1 MPHGAVLITGSEGY
15 VGSSLLPYLTDLE
28 VVTLDRRP
36 AWNDRDR
43 LFHIAADLGREPDG
57 VRDALSRAPR
67 FDALVHL
74 AANPDASVRWEDL
87 YEDNVLATMHAYEL
101 ARELGIG
108 TIAFASSVHV
118 VNGYRARP
126 ETWPVG
132 PEELPWPTNAYGV
145 SKLVGESFLQMH
157 CDSMPGSR
165 GYALRIASYWD
176 GRGPL
181 HTYEGA
187 DVLFLHAEDFA
198 DIVRRCVSSD
208 RREGFHRVFC
218 TSRIPRPVL
227 DIEETRRVLGYEPR
241 HEAGTYF
248 PAIGRRA

>member
-1 MPHGAVLITGSEGY
+1 LPRSVLITGSEGY
-15 VGSSLLPYLTDLE
+15 VGSSLIPYLTDLE

-36 AWNDRDR
+36 ASNAHGR
-43 LFHIAADLGREPDG
+43 LFHVTRDLGREPDA
-57 VRDALSRAPR
+57 VREALDGAPR

-74 AANPDASVRWEDL
+74 AANPHASARWDDL

-101 ARELGIG
+101 ARELGMG

-118 VNGYRARP
+118 VNGYRDRP

-132 PEELPWPTNAYGV
+132 PEELPWPTNAYGI
-145 SKLVGESFLQMH
+145 SKLAGESFLQMQ
-157 CDSMPGSR
+157 CDSTPGSR
-165 GYALRIASYWD
+165 GFALRIGSYWD

-187 DVLFLHAEDFA
+187 DVLILHAEDFA
-198 DIVRRCVSSD
+198 DIVRWCLGNRGP
-208 RREGFHRVFC
+208 EGFHRVFC

-241 HEAGTYF
+241 HDAATYF
-248 PAIGRRA
+248 PPISPRA